1 MLNCREVTELCSDE
15 LDRTLGLRE
24 RMALR
29 THLMMCA
36 GCTQFRAQ
44 MATMRRLMQAYAQGD
59 TAGLG
64 DDDAKDEGS
73 APR

>member
-1 MLNCREVTELCSDE
+1 MLNCREVTELCSEE
-15 LDRTLGLRE
+15 LDRALGLRE

-44 MATMRRLMQAYAQGD
+44 MATMRRLMQAYAQGEA
-59 TAGLG
+59 AGLG
-64 DDDAKDEGS
+64 DDEPPRGGS
-73 APR
+73 PPR